1 MTSAAAVPR
10 LVNMVV
16 AGGCWMA
23 VAAPVLQH
31 PQAQAPGCP
40 STHQVPACPLLH
52 PNPARRSP
60 QMRNL
65 RKRKAAAPDAEQQ
78 QQQQQQEAPVPPPF
92 VLAAFATAGPAAN
105 QQQQQQQQPLA
116 ALATAGPAAD
126 QQQAAAPPPDTAQQL
141 AQAQAWLR
149 ARAQQQAQAVQA
161 LHARQPGRAWL
172 LEAQIMQVMQQRL
185 REAQQAQQQRMRE
198 AQQAQ
203 QQQLR
208 EAEQAEQQL
217 LREVQQA
224 AQAAQ
229 LRLREA
235 EQAVQAAQPGLREAL
250 RTLRDTSLNALLALH
265 RPQRVLYAAGEFDA
279 AFEAGPAQAA
289 PLLLGWFQLAPALKS
304 IAAELLPVVLSMP
317 YGVAY
322 IALGRRD
329 TPGDRWAG
337 AGLAWEAVSGWP
349 VGACCETVGGV
360 GCRESLGRGVD
371 PYCLPLCL
379 VRAQRACFACCGH
392 APLQHHPPGFLSALH
407 RSWPYSPE
415 AIFVL
420 DGEGGTPVAP
430 ADGYNIVAGSERAVV
445 MQELLRPLVTG
456 EHRMRPLG
464 PVRRLAQP
472 EKEAGKPSFAYGDGM
487 VSWVVQVLGA
497 PWGTVCLPLIAL
509 ALAVGS
515 CPAHP
520 RTEGKRVDFKICISG
535 FLLPIRW
542 RVWGA
547 AAAAAAAVEL

>member
-1 MTSAAAVPR
+1 
-10 LVNMVV
+10 
-16 AGGCWMA
+16 
-23 VAAPVLQH
+23 
-31 PQAQAPGCP
+31 
-40 STHQVPACPLLH
+40 
-52 PNPARRSP
+52 
-60 QMRNL
+60 MRNL

-78 QQQQQQEAPVPPPF
+78 QQQQQEAPAPPPF

-235 EQAVQAAQPGLREAL
+235 EQA
-250 RTLRDTSLNALLALH
+250 
-265 RPQRVLYAAGEFDA
+265 RVLYAAGEFDA

-329 TPGDRWAG
+329 TPGD
-337 AGLAWEAVSGWP
+337 
-349 VGACCETVGGV
+349 
-360 GCRESLGRGVD
+360 
-371 PYCLPLCL
+371 
-379 VRAQRACFACCGH
+379 
-392 APLQHHPPGFLSALH
+392 
-407 RSWPYSPE
+407 SWPYSPE

-547 AAAAAAAVEL
+547 AAAAAAAVEE